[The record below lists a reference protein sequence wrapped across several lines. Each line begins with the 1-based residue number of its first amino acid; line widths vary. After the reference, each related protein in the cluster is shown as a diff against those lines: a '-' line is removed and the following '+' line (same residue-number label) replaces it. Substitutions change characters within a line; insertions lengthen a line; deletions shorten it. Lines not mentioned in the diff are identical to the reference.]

1 MRKATIILLITLLI
15 FGLNVGCN
23 SKAPAE
29 CRQLCSLPEGQQHQT
44 FKSLPVEKQ
53 VDLYLGCKAEKSCWR
68 DSVSPQD
75 DFGRWMAEDDKAASS
90 LTERLKAERNDENR
104 REIIYA
110 LRLMA
115 VNGHLKGRR
124 HIAEVVNQAA
134 DGLEDGDERVVKQTQ
149 TWAREVE
156 GNTR

>member
-1 MRKATIILLITLLI
+1 MQKATILLFITLLI
-15 FGLNVGCN
+15 LWLNVGCN

-44 FKSLPVEKQ
+44 FKSFPVEKQ
-53 VDLYLGCKAEKSCWR
+53 VDLYLDCKAEKSCWR

-75 DFGRWMAEDDKAASS
+75 EFGRWMAEDDKAASS
-90 LTERLKAERNDENR
+90 LTERLKAERNDDNR
-104 REIIYA
+104 RDIIYV

-115 VNGHLKGRR
+115 VNGHLKGRGD
-124 HIAEVVNQAA
+124 IAEVVHQAA
-134 DGLEDGDERVVKQTQ
+134 AGLEGGDERVVKQTQ